1 MNGLICYR
9 IAGGELTD
17 IVASY
22 DGFITIGQE
31 NDRNHTTKIPIA
43 GSTDIRDVLNVA
55 IQITTDGKS
64 VLHKST
70 RIICKDG
77 VITAYDLKMEELGDD
92 TDWMI
97 ELSNAFT
104 EYLTKPA
111 VLVSDAIVP
120 MERIE
125 ILLDKKLLQTLGDAL
140 GTYLTKTPV
149 LVSDA
154 VVSVDGIDIQSDD
167 RLKTL
172 GDALGTYL
180 TKTPV
185 LVSDA
190 VVPMERNDIQP
201 DGKLLQTLG
210 DALGTYLKKTDVSV
224 SDAVVPMGRI
234 DVSQDK
240 KLLQTLGDAL
250 GNYLKKPI
258 LQDTVE
264 RTEQMGEQVKPV
276 ITEKFFAFLQQ
287 KYERSGRPE
296 DFKQLFKQIQS
307 DKPDFANEET
317 HYNFHYTGIINNKK
331 SEEPPIQ
338 LPLSMH
344 YKQDDFSYINNPAI
358 FKIWK
363 AINGEKVDIEL
374 EPSKLFCKKHLPKL
388 ASELRNKP
396 LSDENYK
403 TLQDIIRSNSHSVEV
418 DLYIAMKQLLIDDAE
433 FQLRLNEFIVKML
446 YYVYCIKDRVEEI
459 QQHWLDDKELL
470 SYSSDGIKL
479 DEIDIGLVDIGEII
493 AKQNRIIVD
502 RRNAR
507 IVLRK
512 EVEREGK
519 ISPDGRRKYNTA
531 KIKYTTDRQT
541 LEETAKK
548 YKQWKYSFSL
558 PFELFEFRYGKI
570 DYIDRNDPRA
580 RFIECIKIY
589 IAKDE
594 DEQPISDEE
603 QDQIDALITEIGS
616 GQFVGL
622 QPDLVEP

>member
-9 IAGGELTD
+9 ITGGELTD

-31 NDRNHTTKIPIA
+31 NDRNHATKITIV
-43 GSTDIRDVLNVA
+43 GSKTTCDVLNVA

-70 RIICKDG
+70 RIICRDG
-77 VITAYDLKMEELGDD
+77 IITAYDLKMEELGDD
-92 TDWMI
+92 TDLMI

-120 MERIE
+120 VGQNE
-125 ILLDKKLLQTLGDAL
+125 ILQDKKLLENLGNAL
-140 GTYLTKTPV
+140 GTYLKKTD
-149 LVSDA
+149 VSVSNA
-154 VVSVDGIDIQSDD
+154 VVPVGQKEVLQDKTQ
-167 RLKTL
+167 LKTL

-180 TKTPV
+180 TKTEV
-185 LVSDA
+185 SVSDA
-190 VVPMERNDIQP
+190 IIPAERNEELQDK
-201 DGKLLQTLG
+201 KLLQTLG

-224 SDAVVPMGRI
+224 SNAVVSMERI

-264 RTEQMGEQVKPV
+264 RTEQMREQVKPV
-276 ITEKFFAFLQQ
+276 IMKEFFVFIQE

-307 DKPDFANEET
+307 DKPDFANEEI
-317 HYNFHYTGIINNKK
+317 HYNFHYTGIINQEN
-331 SEEPPIQ
+331 SQEPPIQ

-344 YKQDDFSYINNPAI
+344 YKQDDFAYINNQAI

-363 AINGEKVDIEL
+363 AINGEKVDIE
-374 EPSKLFCKKHLPKL
+374 PRKLFCEKHLLKL
-388 ASELRNKP
+388 ASELRNKT

-403 TLQDIIRSNSHSVEV
+403 TLQDIIRPNNNSVEV

-479 DEIDIGLVDIGEII
+479 DEIDIGLVDIVEII
-493 AKQNRIIVD
+493 DEQNRIIDD

-519 ISPDGRRKYNTA
+519 ISPDGRNTFNQA
-531 KIKYTTDRQT
+531 KIKYTEDRQT
-541 LEETAKK
+541 LEDTAKK
-548 YKQWKYSFSL
+548 YTPWRYSFSL

-580 RFIECIKIY
+580 RFIECIEIY

-594 DEQPISDEE
+594 DEQPVSDEE
-603 QDQIDALITEIGS
+603 KARIDALINDINNGS
-616 GQFVGL
+616 FVGI
-622 QPDLVEP
+622 QQDLVEP